1 MKERVIITYTSG
13 RVRKLIAAK
22 RKWISDRVMQC
33 AVDNTGMIVNVPM
46 NSVEDFTIEPLKVEQ
61 IKPHECTCKTS
72 GVLGN
77 SCHSVKVKE
86 V

>member
-1 MKERVIITYTSG
+1 
-13 RVRKLIAAK
+13 
-22 RKWISDRVMQC
+22 MQC

-46 NSVEDFTIEPLKVEQ
+46 NSVEDFIIEPLKVEQ